1 MILYVFGGIYMKK
14 LRVTLTSLGVA
25 AGILVGGYTIV
36 NRVPVNGLSVG
47 NPITNDDIKNKVIS
61 ISQNYNVCVIVVQL
75 IMDH

>member
-36 NRVPVNGLSVG
+36 KWSFCRKSYY
-47 NPITNDDIKNKVIS
+47 K
-61 ISQNYNVCVIVVQL
+61 
-75 IMDH
+75 